1 MCPHVYGGTSPAS
14 CSNYALRRTAGNNES
29 IFGKAASE
37 ELQKSFSMDDLLK
50 SLKDVESA
58 RELVKDVMKMCKA
71 SGFHLTK
78 LISNNK

>member
-14 CSNYALRRTAGNNES
+14 CSNYALRRTAAHNES

-37 ELQKSFSMDDLLK
+37 ELQKSFSVDDLK

-58 RELVKDVMKMCKA
+58 KELVKDVMKMCKLVVFT
-71 SGFHLTK
+71 SQ
-78 LISNNK
+78 N

>member
-14 CSNYALRRTAGNNES
+14 CSNYALRRAAANNES

-37 ELQKSFSMDDLLK
+37 ELQKSFSVDDLK

-58 RELVKDVMKMCKA
+58 KELVKDVMKMCKLVVFT
-71 SGFHLTK
+71 SQ
-78 LISNNK
+78 N